1 MTVGNGV
8 VHLQP
13 NENRSP
19 GRVVLK
25 AGAAD
30 TRGAYAL
37 RENTVAPGFSVQ
49 PHRHG
54 STEEAWYVIDGEL
67 TFLVEREVITVPAG
81 GFALVPRG
89 VTHAFSNRGEVAA
102 RFLVIFSPPGLE
114 RMFEELLELRASG
127 KSTPEV
133 TRAIRA
139 RFETADVE
147 VPSDVWPPK

>member
-1 MTVGNGV
+1 MALADGV
-8 VHLQP
+8 VNLQP

-19 GRVVLK
+19 GHVVLK
-25 AGAAD
+25 ASAGD

-37 RENTVAPGFSVQ
+37 RENTVSPGFSVQ

-67 TFLVEREVITVPAG
+67 TFLVEREVIMVPAG

-89 VTHAFSNRGEVAA
+89 VTHAFSNRGQVAA
-102 RFLVIFSPPGLE
+102 RFLVVFSPPGLE

-127 KSTPEV
+127 KSMPEL

-139 RFETADVE
+139 RYDTADVE
-147 VPSDVWPPK
+147 VPPGIWPPS